1 MLLLMNVLL
10 LLLYSIM
17 IVESLSLSSLPS
29 LSSISLPSLS
39 TISSSIQSS
48 TINIQTR
55 SITFPAMN
63 SIIEKLSS
71 SISPTSSTSTSFIIE
86 NIQNIINNNN
96 DNYNFLMLSL
106 KSLSST
112 LISKI
117 SPYLTDE
124 MKIYLDNNENFGI
137 IAITIISIIMIISS
151 LSSINNNN
159 INNNDN
165 NNKIRTPYKVVGVYN
180 PIESKAYFDERSDLF
195 IKRFIEIAYI
205 STSFGSK
212 YLFDF
217 LTNKL
222 NDPIIETKRATEL
235 RELLV
240 RLGPSFIKIGQ
251 SLSIRTDLLR
261 PAYIKSLT
269 ELQDKVES
277 FPTKEAIDIIQ
288 KEFGLP
294 AEELFVKGLSANDKT
309 IAAASLGIIIFNNF
323 YYHYYHYY
331 IITLRTSL

>member
-1 MLLLMNVLL
+1 MNVIL
-10 LLLYSIM
+10 LLLYNIM

-63 SIIEKLSS
+63 SIIEQLSSSIS

-86 NIQNIINNNN
+86 NIQNIINNND
-96 DNYNFLMLSL
+96 DNYNFLILSL

-151 LSSINNNN
+151 LSSFDNNNN
-159 INNNDN
+159 NNNN
-165 NNKIRTPYKVVGVYN
+165 NNKIRAPYKVVGVYN

-294 AEELFVKGLSANDKT
+294 AEELFVKGLSVNDKT

-331 IITLRTSL
+331 IIT

>member
-1 MLLLMNVLL
+1 MNVLL
-10 LLLYSIM
+10 LLLYNIM

-29 LSSISLPSLS
+29 FSSISLPSLS

-63 SIIEKLSS
+63 SIIEQLSS

-96 DNYNFLMLSL
+96 DNYDFLILSL

-151 LSSINNNN
+151 LSSFDNNNN
-159 INNNDN
+159 NN

-309 IAAASLGIIIFNNF
+309 IAAASLGIIFFNNF
-323 YYHYYHYY
+323 YYHYY
-331 IITLRTSL
+331 IIT

>member
-1 MLLLMNVLL
+1 
-10 LLLYSIM
+10 M

-29 LSSISLPSLS
+29 FSSISLPSLS

-63 SIIEKLSS
+63 SIIEQLSS

-96 DNYNFLMLSL
+96 DNYDFLILSL

-151 LSSINNNN
+151 LSSFDNNNN
-159 INNNDN
+159 NN

-309 IAAASLGIIIFNNF
+309 IAAASLGIIFFNNF
-323 YYHYYHYY
+323 YYHYY
-331 IITLRTSL
+331 IIT